1 MKNLFYCLIISFI
14 LIAAFACHKETAFA
28 SSEGIVKESGSNKPI
43 ANAKIL
49 ISNCAGDINSG
60 NVNCQTVDTIFSDA
74 NGKYKYYK
82 ELVTQYEL
90 AGGVSHYEF
99 MASKKGYLYQQH
111 IVNMP
116 SSGAASQDIILAP
129 SAWLKIHVK
138 AVNHYE
144 SPDAIEIAGLY
155 AGEPLPGKGFKQ
167 AKDIDYTKV
176 YAREGNNNITIYWT
190 IDKDGIDTKYQ
201 KDIYLPALDTT
212 TFNLFF

>member
-82 ELVTQYEL
+82 ELITQEEL

-111 IVNMP
+111 IVGMP
-116 SSGAASQDIILAP
+116 SRDALIQDIILVP

-144 SPDAIEIAGLY
+144 PNDLIEIAGLY
-155 AGEPLPGKGFKQ
+155 AGEPLGFDK
-167 AKDIDYTKV
+167 AVGIDYTQL
-176 YAREGNNNITIYWT
+176 YLREGNDTISFRWT
-190 IDKDGIDTKYQ
+190 IRKDYIY
-201 KDIYLPALDTT
+201 KDYYKKIYLPALDTT
-212 TFNLFF
+212 NFNLFF